1 MTNSIDKKFKDIE
14 QLEIY
19 QESRKITLMIY
30 KITNMNLFKKDYELK
45 IQIRRA
51 SLSIMSNIAE
61 GFERGSDKDFRKFLF
76 ISRGS
81 TGEVLAQITIAYDL
95 HYIDETTY
103 SGIKNKCKYINRM
116 LTNFIKYL
124 SKDI

>member
-19 QESRKITLMIY
+19 QESRKLTLMIY
-30 KITNMNLFKKDYELK
+30 QITNMNIFKKDYELK
-45 IQIRRA
+45 RQTRRA
-51 SLSIMSNIAE
+51 SISIMSNIAE

-103 SGIKNKCKYINRM
+103 LGIKNKCKYINRM

>member
-19 QESRKITLMIY
+19 QESRKLTLMIY
-30 KITNMNLFKKDYELK
+30 QITNMNIFKKDYELK
-45 IQIRRA
+45 RQTRRA
-51 SLSIMSNIAE
+51 SISIMSNIAE